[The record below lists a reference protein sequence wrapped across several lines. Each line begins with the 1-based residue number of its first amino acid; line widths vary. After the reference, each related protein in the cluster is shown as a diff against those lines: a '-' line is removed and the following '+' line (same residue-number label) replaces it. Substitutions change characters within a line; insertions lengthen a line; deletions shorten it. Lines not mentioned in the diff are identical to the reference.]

1 MHQTVSQSCTSW
13 SVQVKVDIA
22 FGALNLLLAL
32 ALLVQK
38 EMRYVQ
44 KRKLDRSAEVA
55 ASNRF
60 MRPERGERTA
70 SGESREMH

>member
-1 MHQTVSQSCTSW
+1 MHQTVSQSCTSC

-44 KRKLDRSAEVA
+44 KRRRDISAEVA
-55 ASNRF
+55 ASNR
-60 MRPERGERTA
+60 PGRGEGTA
-70 SGESREMH
+70 SGESREMY